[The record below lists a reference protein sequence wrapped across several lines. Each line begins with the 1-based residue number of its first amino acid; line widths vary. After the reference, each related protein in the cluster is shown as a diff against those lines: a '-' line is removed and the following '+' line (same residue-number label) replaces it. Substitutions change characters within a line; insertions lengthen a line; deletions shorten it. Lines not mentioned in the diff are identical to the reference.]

1 MSGNL
6 YKKDHGAGIA
16 PGYQHQWNEPGIR
29 SVGSY
34 QVSGHPFITGSTNL
48 DNNKVQMVEFPFVSK
63 SFTVINNNI
72 NSGED
77 LRVHFQ
83 SGSSLA
89 GTPIT
94 KPGDFDGSGGT
105 TIASADDVIAGLHFI
120 TVPAGF
126 ASVTFDVKCSKFYI
140 SNGSGTDNLSYQ
152 VMADLTNIATNR
164 MYSLTG
170 SGITKAGNLGT
181 EHEP

>member
-6 YKKDHGAGIA
+6 YKKDHTPTT
-16 PGYQHQWNEPGIR
+16 PGYAHGFNEPGLR
-29 SVGSY
+29 NVGSY

-48 DNNKVQMVEFPFVSK
+48 DDGKVHMVKFPYVSK
-63 SFTVINNNI
+63 GFTVINVNTTA
-72 NSGED
+72 GED

-89 GTPIT
+89 ATPIT
-94 KPGDFDGSGGT
+94 KPGDFDGTGGT
-105 TIASADDVIAGLHFI
+105 TIAAADDVIIGLHFI

-140 SNGSGTDNLSYQ
+140 SNGSGTDDLAYQ
-152 VMADLTNIATNR
+152 VMADLTNVSTAR

-170 SGITKAGNLGT
+170 SGVTKTGNLGT

>member
-1 MSGNL
+1 MGDKTG
-6 YKKDHGAGIA
+6 YIADHGQGTA
-16 PGYQHQWNEPGIR
+16 PGYAHTFNQPGIR

-34 QVSGHPFITGSTNL
+34 QVAGHPFITGSTNL

-63 SFTVINNNI
+63 SFTVINNNV

-89 GTPIT
+89 GSPIT
-94 KPGDFDGSGGT
+94 KPGDFDQSGGT
-105 TIASADDVIAGLHFI
+105 TIAAADDVIAGLHFI

-126 ASVTFDVKCSKFYI
+126 ASVTFDVKCKRFYI
-140 SNGSGTDNLSYQ
+140 SNGSGVDDLSYQ
-152 VMADLTNIATNR
+152 VMADLTNISTDR
-164 MYSLTG
+164 MYHLTG
-170 SGITKAGNLGT
+170 SGITD
-181 EHEP
+181 HQDIS

>member
-1 MSGNL
+1 MGDKTGAYVDHLSSGTGPRFFNE
-6 YKKDHGAGIA
+6 AGLR
-16 PGYQHQWNEPGIR
+16 N
-29 SVGSY
+29 VGSY

-48 DNNKVQMVEFPFVSK
+48 DDGKVQMVEFPFVSK
-63 SFTVINNNI
+63 GFTVINSNANA
-72 NSGED
+72 GED

-89 GTPIT
+89 ATPIT
-94 KPGDFDGSGGT
+94 KPGDYNLAGGT
-105 TIASADDVIAGLHFI
+105 TIADADDVLVGLHFI

-140 SNGSGTDNLSYQ
+140 SNGSGTDNLAYQ
-152 VMADLTNIATNR
+152 VMADLTNVSTKR

>member
-1 MSGNL
+1 MGDKTGAYVDHLSSGTGPRFFNE
-6 YKKDHGAGIA
+6 AGLR
-16 PGYQHQWNEPGIR
+16 N
-29 SVGSY
+29 VGSY

-48 DNNKVQMVEFPFVSK
+48 DDGKVQMVEFPFVSK
-63 SFTVINNNI
+63 GFTVINV
-72 NSGED
+72 NSNTGED

-89 GTPIT
+89 GAPIT
-94 KPGDFDGSGGT
+94 KPGDFDLAGGT
-105 TIASADDVIAGLHFI
+105 TIAAADDVIVGLHFI

-126 ASVTFDVKCSKFYI
+126 ASVSFDVKCSKFYI
-140 SNGSGTDNLSYQ
+140 SNGSGTDNLAYQ
-152 VMADLTNIATNR
+152 VMADLTNISTKR